1 MIRYFCE
8 IVHYSQ
14 FVVNV
19 LQALIADGH
28 DPEEYI
34 FDIDT
39 SDKKTS
45 RTSKSKLN
53 LFFPSVLENLLF
65 GNL

>member
-1 MIRYFCE
+1 MSLCRIRAHITYSLSTVIRYFRGTE
-8 IVHYSQ
+8 SSPSAFIE
-14 FVVNV
+14 NV

-45 RTSKSKLN
+45 RTSKSK
-53 LFFPSVLENLLF
+53 
-65 GNL
+65 